1 MQNVSLS
8 PVMKRVCPTV
18 ASSFVSH
25 AAVLPNAADPVSASS
40 ARHQNQVHAVGSALS
55 CDMNETT
62 YTVFLA
68 SVLARLAPVLG
79 LLLMLWGS
87 IAWSAGWLGALGG

>member
-1 MQNVSLS
+1 MS
-8 PVMKRVCPTV
+8 
-18 ASSFVSH
+18 
-25 AAVLPNAADPVSASS
+25 
-40 ARHQNQVHAVGSALS
+40 
-55 CDMNETT
+55 ETT

-87 IAWSAGWLGALGG
+87 IAWSAGWLRALGG

>member
-8 PVMKRVCPTV
+8 PAMKRVCPAV
-18 ASSFVSH
+18 ASSFVGH
-25 AAVLPNAADPVSASS
+25 AAAVPRAAEPVSALS
-40 ARHQNQVHAVGSALS
+40 ARHQNPVRAVGSTLP
-55 CDMNETT
+55 CDVNETT

-68 SVLARLAPVLG
+68 SVFARLAPVLG
-79 LLLMLWGS
+79 LLLVLWGS

>member
-8 PVMKRVCPTV
+8 PVMKRVCPAV

-25 AAVLPNAADPVSASS
+25 AAVLLGAAEPVSTSS
-40 ARHQNQVHAVGSALS
+40 AGLQNPVRAAGSTSL
-55 CDMNETT
+55 CDVNETT

-68 SVLARLAPVLG
+68 SVFARLAPVLG
-79 LLLMLWGS
+79 LLLTLWGS
-87 IAWSAGWLGALGG
+87 IAWSAGWLSALGG

>member
-1 MQNVSLS
+1 
-8 PVMKRVCPTV
+8 MKRVCPAV

-25 AAVLPNAADPVSASS
+25 AAVLPSAAEPVSTTS
-40 ARHQNQVHAVGSALS
+40 AGHQNQVRAGGSTVP
-55 CDMNETT
+55 CDVNETT

-68 SVLARLAPVLG
+68 SVFVRLAPVLG
-79 LLLMLWGS
+79 LLLVLWGG